1 MKQGN
6 TMDINQYL
14 STLFTP
20 LGSTP
25 YGLDGV
31 ESYGRNVAGAAAEG
45 SLFAGRA
52 GIDQTRAYEEEYRPY
67 DRQFMNY
74 VDSIGSNGYRGQQ
87 RSMAMNDVQ
96 LQTDAQRQQMERQ
109 GAAAGVNY
117 GDPRFAFMRG
127 QMAQQTALNKVMAAM
142 GSDRNSRDEWSK
154 GLGAINAMGLKVGE
168 MGMRNMELSG
178 NLGKVGMAGMDLGPA
193 ARDRNTNAQASM
205 TSAGAAGAGAA
216 ASMHNAELNYQL
228 GLGRLALDR
237 YGLETGN
244 ALKIRGLDD
253 AASANSFGNTFL
265 SSAGGA
271 ATNWLINGGAGKL
284 ASGIGNLFGNGSAYT
299 NTVDDNNDFNGVTGS
314 NAMDTWATYGSGAD

>member
-6 TMDINQYL
+6 MMDINDYI
-14 STLFTP
+14 SSLFSP
-20 LGSTP
+20 VGGMP
-25 YGLDGV
+25 AGLDGTDA
-31 ESYGRNVAGAAAEG
+31 YGRLVGG
-45 SLFAGRA
+45 GAGRGASVASAA
-52 GIDQTRAYEEEYRPY
+52 GMAQTNAYENEYRPY

-74 VDSIGSNGYRGQQ
+74 VDSIGSNAYRGEQ
-87 RSMAMNDVQ
+87 RGRAMNDVQ

-142 GSDRNSRDEWSK
+142 GSDRSARDEWSK

-168 MGMRNMELSG
+168 MGMRNQGMSGELA
-178 NLGKVGMAGMDLGPA
+178 KVGMAGMDMGPA
-193 ARDRNTNAQASM
+193 ARDRNTQAAASM
-205 TSAGAAGAGAA
+205 TSAGASAANAANSGAN
-216 ASMHNAELNYQL
+216 SERNYQL

-244 ALKIRGLDD
+244 ALKIRGLDTAD
-253 AASANSFGNTFL
+253 RANSFGNTFL

-284 ASGIGNLFGNGSAYT
+284 AGGISNLFG
-299 NTVDDNNDFNGVTGS
+299 
-314 NAMDTWATYGSGAD
+314 GSGSGFDHEASDASYGDYSGGMDIPSDLQGYDW